1 MKPILLPP
9 NQFHRFYKGGARIDA
24 LRGEPQG
31 EDGRPEDW
39 VGSTATSWGSD
50 TEGLSRLA
58 DGTILKEAIE
68 ANPEAYLG
76 PEHVAAY
83 GADPGLLVKL
93 LDAGERLPVH
103 YHPGRAF
110 AKEHLGLRY
119 GKTESW
125 LILEA
130 DPGASV
136 HVGLKEPLDAETA
149 RRWVDEQDADAMLH
163 ALHEVPV
170 TGRRRDPRPRRHAA
184 RDRRRHPAA
193 RAAGADRPLGAR
205 RVEEVRRRR
214 RHRAPRARLG
224 DRARVARPRADRPRR
239 ADHAPERPAARRR
252 PTPTSAP
259 SGSRPGDTLDQS
271 FSIVLVTGGEGT
283 IGDVPVRARQHR
295 PDPVRRRRHTDGGRR
310 GHPLPP
316 ARPDRGGDLVSPEPL
331 LEARKIVKSFGRVQ
345 ALNGANFTVYPKEVV
360 ALVGDNGAGKSTLV
374 KTLVG
379 VHPPDSGEI
388 LFEGKPVDIH
398 TPQQARAIGI
408 ETVYQDL
415 ALAAEI
421 DPAANMFLG
430 REIMRA
436 GPLGKLGF
444 LDKAE
449 MRRRSEEAFH
459 DLGVQIQDTS
469 APVANMSGGQRQGI
483 AISRAVTWASKVV
496 FMDEPTAALG
506 VVQTRN
512 VLDQIK
518 RVRDDQGLAVV
529 LISHNLPEIFE
540 VADRIEVLRLG
551 ERVARLR
558 PSEVSMED
566 VVSAMTGAL
575 TFHEG
580 DER

>member
-1 MKPILLPP
+1 
-9 NQFHRFYKGGARIDA
+9 
-24 LRGEPQG
+24 
-31 EDGRPEDW
+31 
-39 VGSTATSWGSD
+39 
-50 TEGLSRLA
+50 
-58 DGTILKEAIE
+58 
-68 ANPEAYLG
+68 
-76 PEHVAAY
+76 
-83 GADPGLLVKL
+83 
-93 LDAGERLPVH
+93 
-103 YHPGRAF
+103 
-110 AKEHLGLRY
+110 
-119 GKTESW
+119 
-125 LILEA
+125 
-130 DPGASV
+130 
-136 HVGLKEPLDAETA
+136 
-149 RRWVDEQDADAMLH
+149 
-163 ALHEVPV
+163 
-170 TGRRRDPRPRRHAA
+170 
-184 RDRRRHPAA
+184 
-193 RAAGADRPLGAR
+193 
-205 RVEEVRRRR
+205 
-214 RHRAPRARLG
+214 
-224 DRARVARPRADRPRR
+224 
-239 ADHAPERPAARRR
+239 
-252 PTPTSAP
+252 
-259 SGSRPGDTLDQS
+259 
-271 FSIVLVTGGEGT
+271 
-283 IGDVPVRARQHR
+283 
-295 PDPVRRRRHTDGGRR
+295 
-310 GHPLPP
+310 
-316 ARPDRGGDLVSPEPL
+316 VSPEPL

-345 ALNGANFTVYPKEVV
+345 ALNGANFTVYPQEVV

-388 LFEGKPVDIH
+388 LFEGAPVDIH

-430 REIMRA
+430 REIMRG

-449 MRRRSEEAFH
+449 MRRRSEEAFR

-558 PSEVSMED
+558 PSDVSMED

-575 TFHEG
+575 TFHEE